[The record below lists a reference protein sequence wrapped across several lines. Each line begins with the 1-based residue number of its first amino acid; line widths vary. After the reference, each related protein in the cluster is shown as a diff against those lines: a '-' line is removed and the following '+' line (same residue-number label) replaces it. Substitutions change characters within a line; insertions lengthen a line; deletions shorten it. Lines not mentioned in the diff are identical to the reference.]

1 MLEREWLGEDNQLG
15 VDIWEKKY
23 CHDGESFDEWVTRIS
38 GGNEEIGEYIK
49 EKKFLF
55 GGRILSNRGLNKE
68 GRKVTYSNC
77 YVIQPPE
84 DNIESIFECAKKLA
98 RTYSYGGGCGID
110 ISGLSPR
117 GAKINNA
124 AKETS
129 GAVSFMDL
137 YSMVTGLIGQNGRRG
152 ALMISIDCSH
162 PDLQEFIG
170 LKTDLEKV
178 TKANISVRI
187 SDEFM
192 EAVKNNE
199 DYTLHYTREVTG
211 EVIEKQV
218 NAREIFRLIA
228 ETNWDYAEP
237 GALFWDRVKNWNLL
251 SNTKEFEYAGVNP
264 CAEEPLPAGGSC
276 LLGSINLSGFVHDP
290 FTDNAAFD
298 YDGFRK
304 CVAASVKALNEVL
317 DEGLPLHPLEE
328 QQESVRKW
336 RQIGLGIMGLAD
348 TMIKLGVTY
357 GEEEA
362 VELCDKIGF
371 AMADAAIAASAR
383 LAKEEGAYPA
393 CNIDEVMST
402 EFFLANTTEQTRE
415 LVRKYGLRNSQLL
428 TIAPTGTISTML
440 GISGGI
446 EPVYANYYERKTESL
461 HGTDVYYKVYTK
473 IVQDYMDSHGIKD
486 DKELP
491 DYFVTAMTLD
501 YEQRIDMQSAW
512 QQHIDASISSTVN
525 VPNSFTVEETE
536 SLYLKAYEKGLKG
549 ITIYRDGCARSG
561 ILSLGEEKPKP
572 VTAGEGLGRG
582 EILLVTDD
590 VVGKKRKL
598 ITGCGSLHCIALFD
612 PHTGALLETYLSK
625 GSTGGCNN
633 FMVGLS
639 RMISISARGGID
651 IETIVDQLNSSGSCP
666 SYTARRVTR
675 KDTSKGAC
683 CPMAVGNALMEMYEE
698 MQAELAAKKAHGC
711 DQGSKAPKPKA
722 VKAETNGKVYCPEC
736 GEPLVFEEGCN
747 ICKSCGWS
755 KCH

>member
-1 MLEREWLGEDNQLG
+1 MLEREWLGEENQLG
-15 VDIWEKKY
+15 IDIWQKKY
-23 CHDGESFDEWVTRIS
+23 CYEGEDFESWVNRIS
-38 GGNEEIGEYIK
+38 GGNEEIGQYIK

-55 GGRILSNRGLNKE
+55 GGRILSNRGLNKD

-77 YVIQPPE
+77 YVIEPPQ

-110 ISGLSPR
+110 ISGLAPR

-129 GAVSFMDL
+129 GAVSFMEL

-152 ALMISIDCSH
+152 ALMISIDCTH
-162 PDLQEFIG
+162 PDLMEFID

-178 TKANISVRI
+178 TKANISIRI
-187 SDEFM
+187 RDDFM

-199 DYTLHYTREVTG
+199 EYKLQYVRDVTG
-211 EVIEKQV
+211 EVIEKTV
-218 NAREIFRLIA
+218 NARELFRKIA

-237 GALFWDRVKNWNLL
+237 GALFWNRVENWNLL
-251 SNTKEFEYAGVNP
+251 SNTKEFKYAGVNP

-276 LLGSINLSGFVHDP
+276 LLGSINLSQFVEDE
-290 FTDNAAFD
+290 FTENAEFD
-298 YDGFRK
+298 FDGFRK

-317 DEGLPLHPLEE
+317 DEGLPLHPLQE
-328 QQESVRKW
+328 QRESVKKW

-348 TMIKLGVTY
+348 AMIKLGVTY
-357 GEEEA
+357 GEDDA
-362 VELCDKIGF
+362 IKLCDKIGF
-371 AMADAAIAASAR
+371 AMADAAISASAK
-383 LAKEEGAYPA
+383 LAKEQGAYPGF
-393 CNIDEVMST
+393 NKEEVMST
-402 EFFLANTTEQTRE
+402 EFFLANTTEHTRE
-415 LVRKYGLRNSQLL
+415 LVRNYGLRNSQLL

-473 IVQDYMDSHGIKD
+473 IVEDYMQRFGIEDEKD
-486 DKELP
+486 IP

-501 YEQRIDMQSAW
+501 YDQRINMQSIW

-525 VPNSFTVEETE
+525 VPQSFTVEETE
-536 SLYLKAYEKGLKG
+536 KLYMYAYEKGLKG

-561 ILSLGEEKPKP
+561 ILSVEETKAKP
-572 VTAGEGLGRG
+572 VTAGDGLQRG

-666 SYTARRVTR
+666 SYTARRVTK

-683 CPMAVGNALMEMYEE
+683 CPMAVGNALMDMYEE
-698 MQAELAAKKAHGC
+698 MQAELAAKRASGTEEPVNL
-711 DQGSKAPKPKA
+711 PKPKA
-722 VKAETNGKVYCPEC
+722 VKVESNKVYCPEC
-736 GEPLVFEEGCN
+736 GEPIVFEEGCN
-747 ICKSCGWS
+747 ICKNCGWS